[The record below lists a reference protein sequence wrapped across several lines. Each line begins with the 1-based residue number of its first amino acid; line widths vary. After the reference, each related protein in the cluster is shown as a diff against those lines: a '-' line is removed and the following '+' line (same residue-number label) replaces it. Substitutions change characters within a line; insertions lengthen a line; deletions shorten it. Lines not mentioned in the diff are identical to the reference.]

1 MFCQENVQ
9 ELPSMSKWAATSIS
23 RLVVVIAMTLTMVLS
38 PIGNSVLH
46 LPHNIA
52 AAEITH
58 HAQVGEQIEAHD
70 HAHDGEE
77 EAHLPG
83 QTHGHDPTDHS
94 HETPSLQPL
103 RLLASRP
110 KVRNWVTAALAS
122 AEPGTSYR
130 LKRPPRMN
138 RFI

>member
-1 MFCQENVQ
+1 
-9 ELPSMSKWAATSIS
+9 MSKRATTSVL

-46 LPHNIA
+46 LPDNIA
-52 AAEITH
+52 AAEISH
-58 HAQVGEQIEAHD
+58 HSQVGDQIEVHD

-77 EAHLPG
+77 EEYLPG
-83 QTHGHDPTDHS
+83 HTHGHDPTDHS

-110 KVRNWVTAALAS
+110 KVRNWVAVALAS

-130 LKRPPRMN
+130 LKRPPRMS

>member
-1 MFCQENVQ
+1 
-9 ELPSMSKWAATSIS
+9 MSKRVATSIF

-46 LPHNIA
+46 LPNNIA
-52 AAEITH
+52 AAEIPH
-58 HAQVGEQIEAHD
+58 HAQVGEHIEVHD

-77 EAHLPG
+77 EEHLPG
-83 QTHGHDPTDHS
+83 HTHGHDPTDHS
-94 HETPSLQPL
+94 HETPSVQPL
-103 RLLASRP
+103 RLLATRP
-110 KVRNWVTAALAS
+110 KVRNWVAAALAS
-122 AEPGTSYR
+122 AEPGTIYQ

>member
-1 MFCQENVQ
+1 
-9 ELPSMSKWAATSIS
+9 MSKWATTSIF
-23 RLVVVIAMTLTMVLS
+23 RLVVVTAMTLTMVLS

-46 LPHNIA
+46 LPNNITA
-52 AAEITH
+52 AASSH
-58 HAQVGEQIEAHD
+58 HVQMNEQIEVHD

-77 EAHLPG
+77 KEHLPG
-83 QTHGHDPTDHS
+83 HTHGHDPTDHS

-103 RLLASRP
+103 RLLAGRP
-110 KVRNWVTAALAS
+110 KVRNWVAAALAS

-138 RFI
+138 RFT

>member
-1 MFCQENVQ
+1 
-9 ELPSMSKWAATSIS
+9 MSKWAATSTFH
-23 RLVVVIAMTLTMVLS
+23 LVIVVAMTLTMVLS

-46 LPHNIA
+46 LPSHIA
-52 AAEITH
+52 AAETSH
-58 HAQVGEQIEAHD
+58 HAQMGEQIEVHD
-70 HAHDGEE
+70 HTHDDGDAEE
-77 EAHLPG
+77 YLPG

-103 RLLASRP
+103 RLLSSRP
-110 KVRNWVTAALAS
+110 KVRNWTAVAPAS
-122 AEPGTSYR
+122 AEPATGYR